1 MWGVQG
7 TLQAPHLSAAT
18 GLRLA
23 TAVSRRGLVERV
35 QTRVGRVVATPGN
48 GQILVVVAK
57 DEGVR
62 MSEAG
67 NDMKVAFSKEKGK
80 EAIECSPTLAT
91 TPSQLLHP
99 VSVTIPIG
107 NREIVVETGLI
118 GRQAN
123 GAITITDGETVL
135 LTTVCTSMEP
145 SEPSDFVPLSVQYQ
159 ERFSAA
165 GRTSGGFIKREG
177 RARDHEV
184 LVCRLI
190 DRPMRPMIARGFHY
204 ETQILVWVLSYDGL
218 HSPDP
223 LAITS
228 AGAALAVSDVPMSK
242 PVAGV
247 RVGLLN
253 GQFVVN
259 PTVVE
264 MERSTLDLVVAGT
277 ADAVLMIEGYCD
289 FLTEEELVD
298 AVEIGHGAIKSLCAG
313 LQKLAEKVGK
323 EKNVAAIRLPPAT
336 ILDYIESLVGTEL
349 ESVMQIGIKQERG
362 AAMKKIEERVLVALT
377 GEGVR
382 KEQAAIAAAAQN
394 KVSEEVAPGTWED
407 EEVFVADGLVDESE
421 VHVTS
426 VPRKPVTELFDP
438 IDVKRVFKEACSNTL
453 RRLIVK
459 TGVRSDGRA
468 VTDVR
473 PIQSICGL
481 LPRTHGSALFT
492 RGETQALVVTT
503 LGGDNMGQ
511 RIDNLTS
518 TEDLKRFYLQYSFPP
533 SSVGEVGRIGAP
545 NRREIGHGTL
555 AERALE
561 PIIPDDDGFPYT
573 IRVESSI
580 TESNGSSSMASVCGG
595 CLAMLDAGVPLKASV
610 AGIAMGLILNTKD
623 CGGDGEPLILSDI
636 LGSEDA
642 LGDMDFK
649 VAGNETG
656 ITAFQMDIKV
666 EGITV
671 SVMRKALEQARVGRL
686 HILGEMSKSDPP
698 PAYQVSI
705 HAPQITMFKVDTDKI
720 SLVVGP
726 GGKTI
731 RGIIESSGVE
741 SVDVSSDDGSVRI
754 VGRSVQGIEAARVK
768 ILGLTSVPTVG
779 TVYRN
784 CKVKTVTT
792 FGCFVE
798 IAPGKEGLCHISELT
813 SAKKLARVE
822 DFVNV
827 GDSLDVKLIEI
838 NARGQLRLSHKAC
851 SEDHSMQAAR
861 SAPELAGVRKENP

>member
-23 TAVSRRGLVERV
+23 SAGSRRGLTERV
-35 QTRVGRVVATPGN
+35 QTRVGRVFATPGN
-48 GQILVVVAK
+48 RQVLVVECK
-57 DEGVR
+57 DEGIRVT
-62 MSEAG
+62 EAG
-67 NDMKVAFSKEKGK
+67 NGEKGASIKEKGK
-80 EAIECSPTLAT
+80 KVTESSPTPA
-91 TPSQLLHP
+91 PSSSQLLQP
-99 VSVTIPIG
+99 VSVTIPVG

-123 GAITITDGETVL
+123 GAVTVTDGETVL
-135 LTTVCTSMEP
+135 LTTVCASKEP

-177 RARDHEV
+177 RARDHEI

-190 DRPMRPMIARGFHY
+190 DRPIRPMIAHGFYH
-204 ETQILVWVLSYDGL
+204 EIQILVWVLSYDGF

-228 AGAALAVSDVPMSK
+228 AGAALAVSDIPMSK

-289 FLTEEELVD
+289 FLTEEELVH
-298 AVEIGHGAIKSLCAG
+298 AVEVGHGAIKSICAG
-313 LQKLAEKVGK
+313 LQKLAEKVGRK
-323 EKNVAAIRLPPAT
+323 KNVDAICLPPA
-336 ILDYIESLVGTEL
+336 IISDYIESLVGSEL
-349 ESVMQIGIKQERG
+349 EKVMQIGIKQERG
-362 AAMKKIEERVLVALT
+362 VAIKKIEEKVLVALT
-377 GEGVR
+377 EEGVR
-382 KEQAAIAAAAQN
+382 KEQAALAAAAQI
-394 KVSEEVAPGTWED
+394 KVPEEVAPGMWEE
-407 EEVFVADGLVDESE
+407 EEVLVEDGLVDESE
-421 VHVTS
+421 VHVTP
-426 VPRKPVTELFDP
+426 VPRKPVME
-438 IDVKRVFKEACSNTL
+438 
-453 RRLIVK
+453 

-473 PIQSICGL
+473 PIQSMCSF

-511 RIDNLTS
+511 RVDNLTS

-561 PIIPDDDGFPYT
+561 PIIPDEEGFPYT

-595 CLAMLDAGVPLKASV
+595 CLAMLDAGVPLKESV
-610 AGIAMGLILNTKD
+610 AGIAMGLILNTKE

-649 VAGNETG
+649 VAGNEIG

-671 SVMRKALEQARVGRL
+671 PVMRKALEQAKVGRL
-686 HILGEMSKSDPP
+686 HILAEMSKSQPP
-698 PAYQVSI
+698 PANQVSKY
-705 HAPQITMFKVDTDKI
+705 APRITMFKVDTDKI

-754 VGRSVQGIEAARVK
+754 VGRSVQGIEAARNK
-768 ILGLTSVPTVG
+768 ILGLTLVPTVG

-784 CKVKTVTT
+784 CRVKTVTT

-813 SAKKLARVE
+813 GAKKLARVE
-822 DFVNV
+822 DFVNE
-827 GDSLDVKLIEI
+827 GDFLDVKLIEI

-851 SEDHSMQAAR
+851 SEEQSMQPAK
-861 SAPELAGVRKENP
+861 SAPELAGISKKNA

>member
-1 MWGVQG
+1 MWSVQG

-23 TAVSRRGLVERV
+23 GPASRRVR
-35 QTRVGRVVATPGN
+35 TRVGRVFAAPGN
-48 GQILVVVAK
+48 GQVLVVECK
-57 DEGVR
+57 DEGIRV
-62 MSEAG
+62 SEAG
-67 NDMKVAFSKEKGK
+67 NGVKVVPRKRKGK
-80 EAIECSPTLAT
+80 KATGSSPPPAPAP

-99 VSVTIPIG
+99 CSVTIPVG

-123 GAITITDGETVL
+123 GAVTVTDGETVL
-135 LTTVCTSMEP
+135 LTTVCASEEP
-145 SEPSDFVPLSVQYQ
+145 SEPSDFIPLSVQYQ

-177 RARDHEV
+177 RARDHEI

-190 DRPMRPMIARGFHY
+190 DRPIRPMIPHGFHH

-228 AGAALAVSDVPMSK
+228 AGAALAVSDIPMSK

-264 MERSTLDLVVAGT
+264 MESSTLDLVVAGT

-289 FLTEEELVD
+289 FLTEEELVQ
-298 AVEIGHGAIKSLCAG
+298 AVEIGHGAIKSICAG
-313 LQKLAEKVGK
+313 LQKLAERVGK
-323 EKNVAAIRLPPAT
+323 EKNVDAIRLPPA
-336 ILDYIESLVGTEL
+336 IISDYIENLVGTEL
-349 ESVMQIGIKQERG
+349 EKVMQIGIKQERG
-362 AAMKKIEERVLVALT
+362 AAIKKIEEKVLGALT
-377 GEGVR
+377 EEGVR
-382 KEQAAIAAAAQN
+382 KEQAALAAAEV
-394 KVSEEVAPGTWED
+394 KVPEELVPGTWE
-407 EEVFVADGLVDESE
+407 EEVLVEDGLVDGSE
-421 VHVTS
+421 VHVTP
-426 VPRKPVTELFDP
+426 VPRKPVMELFDP
-438 IDVKRVFKEACSNTL
+438 IDVKLVFKEICSNTL
-453 RRLIVK
+453 RKLIVK

-468 VTDVR
+468 ITDVR
-473 PIQSICGL
+473 PIQSLCSL

-511 RIDNLTS
+511 RLDNLTS

-533 SSVGEVGRIGAP
+533 SSVGEVRRIGAP
-545 NRREIGHGTL
+545 SRREIGHGTL

-561 PIIPDDDGFPYT
+561 PIIPDEDSFPYT
-573 IRVESSI
+573 IRLETHI

-595 CLAMLDAGVPLKASV
+595 YLAMLDAGVPLKASV
-610 AGIAMGLILNTKD
+610 AGIAMGLILNTREY
-623 CGGDGEPLILSDI
+623 GGDGEPLILSDI

-649 VAGNETG
+649 VAGNESG

-671 SVMRKALEQARVGRL
+671 SVMRKALEQAKAGRL
-686 HILGEMSKSDPP
+686 HILGEMSKSQPP
-698 PAYQVSI
+698 PASQISI
-705 HAPQITMFKVDTDKI
+705 HAPRITMLKVDTDKI
-720 SLVVGP
+720 SSVVGP

-741 SVDVSSDDGSVRI
+741 SVDVSDDGSVRI
-754 VGRSVQGIEAARVK
+754 VGRDVQGIDAARKK
-768 ILGLTSVPTVG
+768 ILGLIMVPTVG

-798 IAPGKEGLCHISELT
+798 LAPGKEGLCHISELT
-813 SAKKLARVE
+813 SDKKLARVE
-822 DFVNV
+822 DFVNE
-827 GDSLDVKLIEI
+827 GDFLDVKLIEI

-851 SEDHSMQAAR
+851 SEDQSMQSMQGAE
-861 SAPELAGVRKENP
+861 SAPELAGISKENA